1 MKKEQSA
8 GAVLYKVVDNKLYFL
23 IEHMNLGHT
32 SIPKGHVEGNET
44 LQETCRREIKEETN
58 LENIEWDFN
67 FKKVITYVPHLKGQV
82 NEKDVTFFV
91 GKVLEDTKPE
101 DKHDDE
107 VASIEYCPFDEAL
120 SKITFPLDKE
130 TLTLAYKYIKDKEKL
145 S

>member
-1 MKKEQSA
+1 MKRERSA

-44 LQETCRREIKEETN
+44 LEETCKREIKEETN
-58 LENIEWDFN
+58 LEKIDWDFAFN
-67 FKKVITYVPHLKGQV
+67 RTITYVPHLKGQV

-101 DKHDDE
+101 DKHDNE
-107 VASIEYCPFDEAL
+107 VDSLEYCLFEDAL
-120 SKITFPLDKE
+120 EKITFPLDKE
-130 TLTLAYKYIKDKEKL
+130 TLTLAYKYISNKEKL